1 MADVRTTDTKVR
13 PVVEAN
19 GGSAVWLGETGV
31 PDIRRV
37 EPERRVSGAGG
48 VTGRWIG
55 LRRNGDYVVTGIR
68 DIPLLAGFLAL
79 LLALLP
85 MLIGWRREGE

>member
-1 MADVRTTDTKVR
+1 
-13 PVVEAN
+13 
-19 GGSAVWLGETGV
+19 VWLGETGV

-37 EPERRVSGAGG
+37 APKRRVSGAGG
-48 VTGRWIG
+48 VSGRWIG

-68 DIPLLAGFLAL
+68 EIPLLAGFLAL

-85 MLIGWRREGE
+85 MLLGWRRESQ